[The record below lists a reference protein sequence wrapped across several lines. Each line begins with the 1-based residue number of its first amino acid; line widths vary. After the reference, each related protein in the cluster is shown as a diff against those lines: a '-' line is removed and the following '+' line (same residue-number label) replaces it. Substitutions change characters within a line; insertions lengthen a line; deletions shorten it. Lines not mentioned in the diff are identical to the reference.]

1 MPSLPTQSSSTPH
14 FDSCCSPSHS
24 QHSSTSKLKTKS
36 DSCPFHCTFLMFV
49 VAWPW
54 EIRFSGPDS
63 LLYPCLKKMS
73 FSRAVVAQAFNPST
87 REAEASGSL

>member
-36 DSCPFHCTFLMFV
+36 DSCLFHCIFLMFV
-49 VAWPW
+49 VALGNQAL
-54 EIRFSGPDS
+54 RARQ
-63 LLYPCLKKMS
+63 PCLS
-73 FSRAVVAQAFNPST
+73 PV
-87 REAEASGSL
+87 